1 MLNAI
6 PEGQEKKPRS
16 NALMIAIAIIGF
28 LLGMEFA
35 TIVISINFINAEI
48 DDLRSD
54 TSREVI
60 QIERALEEL
69 NKDVDDIRNGNS

>member
-48 DDLRSD
+48 EDLRAD
-54 TSREVI
+54 NDRRFNEVI
-60 QIERALEEL
+60 LPSINDL
-69 NKDVDDIRNGNS
+69 KNGQN

>member
-1 MLNAI
+1 MLDAI

-48 DDLRSD
+48 EDLRADSD
-54 TSREVI
+54 RRFNEVI
-60 QIERALEEL
+60 LPSINDL
-69 NKDVDDIRNGNS
+69 KNGQN